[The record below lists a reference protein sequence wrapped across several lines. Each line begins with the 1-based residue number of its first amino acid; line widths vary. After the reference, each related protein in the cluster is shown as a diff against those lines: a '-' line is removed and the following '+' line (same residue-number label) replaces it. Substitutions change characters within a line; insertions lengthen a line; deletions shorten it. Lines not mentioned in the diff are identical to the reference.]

1 MGPPGSGKGTQA
13 SYISNLLN
21 VNSMSTGDLFRDNLA
36 NGTELGK
43 LAQGY
48 MERGEYVPDK
58 VTINMIMGWINEPEN
73 NCGFVLDGFPR
84 TIKQAE
90 ELDSRLDNEGIDKV
104 VFFDVSFDEL
114 VDRLT
119 GRFVCRECQRPYH
132 RLFAPPITERTC
144 DSCDGNLYQR
154 DDDKIEVVK
163 NRLKVYEESTEPVL
177 RHYDQDNKLQSID
190 ASRSIEL
197 VRVELTSL
205 IQEMGS

>member
-1 MGPPGSGKGTQA
+1 
-13 SYISNLLN
+13 
-21 VNSMSTGDLFRDNLA
+21 MSTGDLFRNNLA

-119 GRFVCRECQRPYH
+119 GRLICRECQRPYH
-132 RLFAPPITERTC
+132 RQFAPPMKEKTC
-144 DSCDGNLYQR
+144 DSCNGNLYQR
-154 DDDKIEVVK
+154 DDDKVEVVK